1 MGVAQSGGYK
11 DEMEEEDLKKVFT
24 FPDGLEMDRIK
35 TYSNGCLGRYS
46 IFKKDDP
53 DKAYVQEKLF
63 SDGFDPQTD
72 RALGAL
78 LGNVTGDALGAPL
91 EFSSVRYG
99 SNELKGLD
107 HAEIWQKKNY
117 NRFDLKQGQWTD
129 DSSMALCL
137 ADSLI
142 VCQGFNPVDLRLRFL
157 NWWAFGYCN
166 AFGYDKERGGSVGL
180 GGNISQS
187 FSEFVKKR
195 TEYTTAGDLQT
206 SGNGSV
212 MRGCPVAIY
221 YHNDIK
227 AAEDAAYK
235 QSKTTHQGE
244 EAAECARL
252 LAHCIVKGIHGD
264 GTKKFL
270 DDLPNSFK
278 SPLYSVTCLAA
289 AVCEEPHKENEKL
302 KLEDRRWNW
311 KDPNFRFSENRA
323 RSQPGYVGSYAMDAM
338 AMALHCVYTTNSLTE
353 AMLKC
358 ANVRGD
364 ADSHCAVSGQIAGA
378 IYGASQIP
386 KKWIELVQQWD
397 DNGNIALRAYKL
409 YTHKAI

>member
-1 MGVAQSGGYK
+1 
-11 DEMEEEDLKKVFT
+11 
-24 FPDGLEMDRIK
+24 
-35 TYSNGCLGRYS
+35 
-46 IFKKDDP
+46 
-53 DKAYVQEKLF
+53 
-63 SDGFDPQTD
+63 
-72 RALGAL
+72 
-78 LGNVTGDALGAPL
+78 
-91 EFSSVRYG
+91 
-99 SNELKGLD
+99 
-107 HAEIWQKKNY
+107 
-117 NRFDLKQGQWTD
+117 
-129 DSSMALCL
+129 
-137 ADSLI
+137 
-142 VCQGFNPVDLRLRFL
+142 
-157 NWWAFGYCN
+157 
-166 AFGYDKERGGSVGL
+166 
-180 GGNISQS
+180 
-187 FSEFVKKR
+187 
-195 TEYTTAGDLQT
+195 
-206 SGNGSV
+206 

>member
-1 MGVAQSGGYK
+1 M
-11 DEMEEEDLKKVFT
+11 DEEEIKEAFT
-24 FPDGLEMDRIK
+24 FPDGLYVDRHRRL
-35 TYSNGCLGRYS
+35 SGGSLGKYS

-53 DKAYVQEKLF
+53 DKAFVQEKLMN
-63 SDGFDPQTD
+63 DGFDKETD
-72 RALGAL
+72 RAIGAL
-78 LGNVTGDALGAPL
+78 LGNVTGDALGAPM

-99 SNELKGLD
+99 SSELKGLD
-107 HAEIWQKKNY
+107 HISIWEKPCY
-117 NRFDLKQGQWTD
+117 NRFNLKPGQWTD

-137 ADSLI
+137 ADSLL
-142 VCQGFNPVDLRLRFL
+142 VCKGLNPIDLRLRFL
-157 NWWAFGYCN
+157 NWWNFGYCN
-166 AFGYDKERGGSVGL
+166 AFGYDNDRGGSVGL

-187 FSEFVKKR
+187 FSEFLRKK

-206 SGNGSV
+206 SGNGSI
-212 MRGCPVAIY
+212 MRLSPAAIY
-221 YHNDIK
+221 YHKDLK
-227 AAEDAAYK
+227 MAEDLAYK

-264 GTKKFL
+264 GTKNFL
-270 DDLPNSFK
+270 DNLHETFK
-278 SPLYSVTCLAA
+278 SPLYSLTCMAA
-289 AVCEEPHKENEKL
+289 SKCEEEHEENQKLKL
-302 KLEDRRWNW
+302 KLEDRKWNW
-311 KDPNFRFSENRA
+311 KNPDFRYSVNRA

-338 AMALHCVYTTNSLTE
+338 AMSLHCIYTTNSLTE

-364 ADSHCAVSGQIAGA
+364 ADSVCAVTGQIAGA

-386 KKWIELVQQWD
+386 KSWIKLVQQWD

-409 YTHKAI
+409 CTHRDI